1 MTKFQS
7 KEEWIEVEH
16 QKHVQIHWDNIARI
30 KPLQENIDSAIRQ
43 IAVIQ
48 KSRNLLEAKIF
59 EYEELKHFSKKEEK
73 IFAKCDHSP
82 YWDHDSNA
90 RIFAEDYLVGVSELK
105 ERQKQLCLDVAKWQA
120 EIDTHTWDDSVKIMH
135 ENTDKEKLGEEYDKL
150 VKAKGN
156 EVLKSLRNKEEAA

>member
-1 MTKFQS
+1 MTKLQS
-7 KEEWIEVEH
+7 KEEWMETEH

-30 KPLQENIDSAIRQ
+30 KPLEEKIDKAIRR
-43 IAVIQ
+43 IATIQ
-48 KSRNLLEAKIF
+48 KCKNLLDATIF

-90 RIFAEDYLVGVSELK
+90 RIFAEDYSIGVSELQ

-135 ENTDKEKLGEEYDKL
+135 ENTDKEKLEAEYERL

-156 EVLKSLRNKEEAA
+156 EVLKSLRTKKEVA